1 MRNPSISYL
10 VLVLADVTPAA
21 VKVAVEA
28 LSRLLRHFLRAEL
41 LIKARYRRFP
51 FYEYGR
57 PVGSAR
63 LGWAVSLFD
72 KSSAGPEAA
81 GLFTFQ
87 REFVAPE
94 TTINFHRG
102 QKNATSFVNRKVVGE
117 ARS

>member
-57 PVGSAR
+57 PVGSA
-63 LGWAVSLFD
+63 
-72 KSSAGPEAA
+72 
-81 GLFTFQ
+81 GLFRCSINRARGRRRPVFSPSNGNLLLQ
-87 REFVAPE
+87 RQ
-94 TTINFHRG
+94 R
-102 QKNATSFVNRKVVGE
+102 
-117 ARS
+117 

>member
-41 LIKARYRRFP
+41 LIKARYRHFP